1 MASAVCA
8 VCLRVLSATSA
19 GVLRTHGPVSAR
31 CQGSGKPPRPPEQ
44 VVQPSAGAG
53 PELISPPVSSPSPS
67 LATIP
72 SGRVIR
78 RIPKSARQLCV
89 SKLTYLGGDSEM
101 QFCGSME

>member
-1 MASAVCA
+1 M
-8 VCLRVLSATSA
+8 LSATSA
-19 GVLRTHGPVSAR
+19 GVLRAHGPVSAR

-72 SGRVIR
+72 SGTSQ
-78 RIPKSARQLCV
+78 PGSCV
-89 SKLTYLGGDSEM
+89 FRS
-101 QFCGSME
+101 

>member
-19 GVLRTHGPVSAR
+19 GVLRAHGPVSAR

-44 VVQPSAGAG
+44 VVQPMVQPSAGAG

-78 RIPKSARQLCV
+78 RIPKSARQ
-89 SKLTYLGGDSEM
+89 
-101 QFCGSME
+101 